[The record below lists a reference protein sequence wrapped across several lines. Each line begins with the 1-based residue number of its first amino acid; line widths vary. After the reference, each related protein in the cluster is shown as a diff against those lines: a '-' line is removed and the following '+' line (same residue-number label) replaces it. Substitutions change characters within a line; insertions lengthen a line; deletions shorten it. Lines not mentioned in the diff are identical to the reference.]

1 VAQGDGILV
10 NEQLARREQS
20 WTGNTLQVAAD
31 FQFEIVGV
39 YSDYGNPAGQAF
51 INYEIFEKRYP
62 DITPLRFALNADN
75 PSYLRDKIVA
85 EFGLPR
91 DNTINQQEVKAFS
104 MQVFEQT
111 FLITNALNVLTLGV
125 AGFALWASLT
135 TVVGMRLPQVAPVW
149 ALGFTRKSISVIEMS
164 RSLLLAALTA
174 VLAIPIGLGLA
185 WILLAIVN
193 VRAFG
198 WRLPME
204 LFPWD
209 WAQLFIWALVGA
221 TLAAAMPIRKLI
233 KLPPSELLK
242 VFANER

>member
-1 VAQGDGILV
+1 M
-10 NEQLARREQS
+10 NEQLARREQL
-20 WTGNTLQVAAD
+20 WTGNTLRLAAD

-51 INYEIFEKRYP
+51 INYEIFENRYP
-62 DITPLRFALNADN
+62 EIKPLRFALSVNK
-75 PSYLRDKIVA
+75 PSYVRDKIVA

-135 TVVGMRLPQVAPVW
+135 TVAGMRLPQLAPVW
-149 ALGFTRKSISVIEMS
+149 ALGFTRQSISVIEMS

-174 VLAIPIGLGLA
+174 VLAIQLDLGTWVA
-185 WILLAIVN
+185 CFVH

-204 LFPWD
+204 FVPWD
-209 WAQLFIWALVGA
+209 WAQLFIWAFVAAALAA
-221 TLAAAMPIRKLI
+221 TLPMRKLI
-233 KLPPSELLK
+233 KMPPSDLLK
-242 VFANER
+242 VFVNER

>member
-1 VAQGDGILV
+1 
-10 NEQLARREQS
+10 
-20 WTGNTLQVAAD
+20 
-31 FQFEIVGV
+31 
-39 YSDYGNPAGQAF
+39 
-51 INYEIFEKRYP
+51 
-62 DITPLRFALNADN
+62 
-75 PSYLRDKIVA
+75 
-85 EFGLPR
+85 
-91 DNTINQQEVKAFS
+91 

-135 TVVGMRLPQVAPVW
+135 TVAGMRLPQLAPVW

-204 LFPWD
+204 FFPWD
-209 WAQLFIWALVGA
+209 WAQLFIWAFVA
-221 TLAAAMPIRKLI
+221 AALAAAMPMRKLM
-233 KLPPSELLK
+233 KLPPSDLLK
-242 VFANER
+242 VFANEG